1 MRISSLGSV
10 VLAGLLSLP
19 LVAMAEVKVIEPW
32 IPEAPP
38 SAHAMAAF
46 MVLENDEDHP
56 VKVIAAHAPGFDTI
70 ELHKSVE
77 ENGMHKMLKQDALVI
92 PAMGSLELRPGGYHV
107 MLIGVHE
114 PRPKAGDVIP
124 MRLDLEGGKSIEFKA
139 PVKKRADMMQRM
151 RNMQGH

>member
-1 MRISSLGSV
+1 MRSV
-10 VLAGLLSLP
+10 LFAAALALP
-19 LVAMAEVKVIEPW
+19 LAAQAEVKVVEPW

-38 SAHAMAAF
+38 TAHAMAAF
-46 MVLENDEDHP
+46 MVLENDEDRP

-92 PAMGSLELRPGGYHV
+92 PEMGSLELRPGGYHV
-107 MLIGVHE
+107 MLIGVQE

-124 MRLDLEGGKSIEFKA
+124 LRLDLEGGESIEVQV

-151 RNMQGH
+151 QKMQGR

>member
-1 MRISSLGSV
+1 MRSILF
-10 VLAGLLSLP
+10 AFALSLP
-19 LVAMAEVKVIEPW
+19 LAAQAEVKVVDPW

-38 SAHAMAAF
+38 TAHAMAAF
-46 MVLENDEDHP
+46 MVLENDEDRP
-56 VKVIAAHAPGFDTI
+56 VRVVAAHAPGFDTI

-92 PAMGSLELRPGGYHV
+92 PEMGSLALRPGGYHV

-124 MRLDLEGGKSIEFKA
+124 MRLDLEGGKSIELKV
-139 PVKKRADMMQRM
+139 PVKRRADMMQRM
-151 RNMQGH
+151 QNMHGH

>member
-1 MRISSLGSV
+1 MRFFSLRSAILASV
-10 VLAGLLSLP
+10 LSLP
-19 LVAMAEVKVIEPW
+19 LAALAEVKVVDPW

-38 SAHAMAAF
+38 TAHAMAAF
-46 MVLENDEDHP
+46 MVLENDEDRP

-92 PAMGSLELRPGGYHV
+92 PQMGSLELRPGGYHI

-124 MRLDLEGGKSIEFKA
+124 MRLDLEGGQSIELKV
-139 PVKKRADMMQRM
+139 PVKKRAEMMQHM
-151 RNMQGH
+151 HNMHGH